1 MTFLP
6 NMRLLGLPSAV
17 EGRDWDKLVRR
28 IDQQV
33 EQQSFDLAE
42 ETILI
47 EFKKGEAT
55 VFRSV
60 IGGLKVL
67 SSPFVLEDRVSI
79 QVDMK
84 TITSEFWDE
93 ILDEV
98 GGRDCTLLLKRRM
111 DKELKLTVEAF
122 FS

>member
-1 MTFLP
+1 
-6 NMRLLGLPSAV
+6 MRLLGLPSSV

-28 IDQQV
+28 IDLQA
-33 EQQSFDLAE
+33 EEQSFDLAE

-47 EFKKGEAT
+47 EFRKGEAS
-55 VFRSV
+55 VFRPV

-67 SSPFVLEDRVSI
+67 KAPFVLEDRIST

-84 TITSEFWDE
+84 AVKGEFWEE

-98 GGRDCTLLLKRRM
+98 GGKDCTLFLKRRM
-111 DKELKLTVEAF
+111 AGELKLSVEVF

>member
-1 MTFLP
+1 
-6 NMRLLGLPSAV
+6 MRLLGLPSAV

-47 EFKKGEAT
+47 EFKKGEVT

-67 SSPFVLEDRVSI
+67 SSPFVLEDRVST
-79 QVDMK
+79 QVDMR

-98 GGRDCTLLLKRRM
+98 GGRDCTLFLKRRIAG
-111 DKELKLTVEAF
+111 ELKLSVEAF
-122 FS
+122 FSFF